1 MKKKVQ
7 TIKHINIDR
16 LKEAIMKND
25 ETKYFISDMI
35 PLHYNLPD
43 EDFYHLLPRWLK
55 TKPVLKSL
63 ILETTQFRLLPEK
76 IQFEVIKSAVK
87 YISEGKFLIRYFPQ
101 SAIKKIYKDHV
112 EAAYRV
118 LIEDIFE
125 FDRTRGRIITP
136 PLDIEEVEDMFV
148 PLYVAYPSNVPLA
161 VLLYKFISTLR
172 YIKEN
177 KSGLIEQI
185 ELKERSNIFP
195 IDCKDVTASK
205 EKINK
210 VLKDEKL
217 TYLVCKEVFQNSS
230 FFIINFTYLL
240 IK

>member
-1 MKKKVQ
+1 
-7 TIKHINIDR
+7 
-16 LKEAIMKND
+16 
-25 ETKYFISDMI
+25 
-35 PLHYNLPD
+35 
-43 EDFYHLLPRWLK
+43 
-55 TKPVLKSL
+55 
-63 ILETTQFRLLPEK
+63 
-76 IQFEVIKSAVK
+76 
-87 YISEGKFLIRYFPQ
+87 
-101 SAIKKIYKDHV
+101 
-112 EAAYRV
+112 
-118 LIEDIFE
+118 
-125 FDRTRGRIITP
+125 
-136 PLDIEEVEDMFV
+136 MFV

-177 KSGLIEQI
+177 KSELIEQI

-195 IDCKDVTASK
+195 IDCKDVPASK